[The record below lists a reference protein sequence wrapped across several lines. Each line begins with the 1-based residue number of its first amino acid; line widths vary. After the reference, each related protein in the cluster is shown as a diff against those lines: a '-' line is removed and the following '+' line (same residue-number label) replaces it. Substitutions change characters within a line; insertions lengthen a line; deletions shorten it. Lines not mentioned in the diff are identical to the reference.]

1 MKNKTK
7 ILIAFG
13 MVSALIIGFMI
24 GVVVNY
30 PKIDISSASGTI
42 GKIKNYRNIKVS
54 DASLKLYND
63 LISDTTKLKKIKN
76 YYNFQYLTAL
86 KLSANIGN
94 AIKEA
99 NAVSAFKE
107 KNLNTINNLADYET
121 FLLSARTDLLLAIS
135 AINAVKTTDPA
146 LYMIVSNQANNVIV
160 QMNYKNKGIIRFIED
175 VSTFVTENPSVD
187 CAGLKKIHDVLSISE
202 VFNSAIIGDKVMLK
216 YFDKKPLLGNN
227 EELQLYG
234 DQTQL
239 NNSIN
244 QDAERLNRHAGD
256 RENLGLLDKE
266 SLNGR
271 VTDIAALN
279 NLIFDMEKL
288 WCDSEKLGRTDSE
301 RLGIYYTDLERLGL
315 YKDLEKLGYARDSE
329 TLCAIF
335 FI

>member
-227 EELQLYG
+227 EELQAC

-239 NNSIN
+239 KNNM
-244 QDAERLNRHAGD
+244 QHDFEMLNIIFPCD
-256 RENLGLLDKE
+256 RENLGNLDKE
-266 SLNGR
+266 SLNAIYKD
-271 VTDIAALN
+271 VAVLN
-279 NLIFDMEKL
+279 DAIFDMEKL
-288 WCDSEKLGRTDSE
+288 GIEDSEKLGLKFTDSEKLGRFCDSEKLGRYNDVE
-301 RLGIYYTDLERLGL
+301 LLDFPVIV
-315 YKDLEKLGYARDSE
+315 
-329 TLCAIF
+329 
-335 FI
+335 